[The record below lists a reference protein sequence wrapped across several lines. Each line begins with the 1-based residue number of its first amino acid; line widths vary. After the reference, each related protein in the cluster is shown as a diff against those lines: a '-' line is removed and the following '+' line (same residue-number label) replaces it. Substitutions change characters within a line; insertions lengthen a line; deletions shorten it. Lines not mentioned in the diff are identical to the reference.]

1 MIIQPNIEKLKG
13 SAMFQLNDLKFESDF
28 EIEYTYLKA
37 FIKFTLKNNIFP
49 LSEGIIFK
57 GLTSNE
63 ISIAG
68 EVDFNNCNFDITIN
82 NNNNNTNNIVIA
94 DLVYLCI
101 GDEDNLKAL
110 KEVKCRLVGLYY
122 PFNISWNFEKYL
134 IELNKS
140 EWSIND
146 AKRTKKATGAILG
159 GNEII
164 IKGDD
169 LNKIQVEEL
178 LIDICFLLRPICS
191 SEIFFNHYICND
203 NLIVFPK
210 SINQKGTLFGFEE
223 NILNS
228 TVIWQDLLSNGLKAY
243 RSLDALRKQEYIN
256 IGYALSTSAGCGTM
270 ETALANLIQTLEYIG
285 NNTSEDIIHQS
296 NPEIKNQIKQIK
308 SNLNDCFV
316 SFHEDN
322 KFNMPESIISG
333 IKNSI
338 NRIQPW
344 NPETIKKVNS
354 LLLKNGWNNKIEFEE
369 FKVIRDQLAHNG
381 MIPKE
386 ISHKRRYEIQEQL
399 ETILLIHALDIIGLE
414 GRIAQKGII
423 YIITATPPTNY
434 PAILQTK
441 QR

>member
-1 MIIQPNIEKLKG
+1 MIIQPNIDRLSG
-13 SAMFQLNDLKFESDF
+13 SAVFQLNDLKFESDF
-28 EIEYTYLKA
+28 EIEYTSLKA
-37 FIKFTLKNNIFP
+37 FIKFTFKNNILP
-49 LSEGIIFK
+49 LSGGIIFK
-57 GLTSNE
+57 GLTSDG
-63 ISIAG
+63 IAIAG
-68 EVDFNNCNFDITIN
+68 EVDSNNFNFDININ
-82 NNNNNTNNIVIA
+82 SRNNIIIA
-94 DLVYLCI
+94 DLVYLNI
-101 GDEDNLKAL
+101 GEEASLDAL

-122 PFNISWNFEKYL
+122 SFNISWNFEKYL

-140 EWSIND
+140 EWSIDD
-146 AKRTKKATGAILG
+146 AKRTKKATVAILE

-169 LNKIQVEEL
+169 LSKMQVEQL

-210 SINQKGTLFGFEE
+210 SINLKGTLFGFEE

-243 RSLDALRKQEYIN
+243 RKLDALQKQEYIN

-338 NRIQPW
+338 YRIQPW
-344 NPETIKKVNS
+344 NPETIKKVKS
-354 LLLKNGWNNKIEFEE
+354 LLSKNGWNIKIDFEE
-369 FKVIRDQLAHNG
+369 FKVIRDGLAHNG
-381 MIPKE
+381 MVPKE

-414 GRIAQKGII
+414 GRIAQKGFDGWII
-423 YIITATPPTNY
+423 YPDKNQVKNDN
-434 PAILQTK
+434 LN
-441 QR
+441 